1 MGRMVTVEEWA
12 EIHGKTPATV
22 RRKIHANAWP
32 DAKQATLDG
41 KLVWMLDEDWLWPRA
56 MTPAKQAKML
66 CDIRYLMPPVVY
78 ATTADGVVICMVTC
92 TKHTHIARGVTA
104 DEMNDLWKAP
114 RRLVRPHR
122 QPCNMAGCTRWLIR
136 DPTTREES
144 CYIMPTPAKGN
155 TARKKAP
162 QSAQER
168 PAAPVVQFPL
178 PFPKP
183 RQTAP
188 QEAQAVICECSS
200 DAVRIRLLPDPAAVL
215 HIMDET
221 FGPLGWTRRYYFAD
235 GRLWCGVGVYNPVIG
250 NYAVKDAAAPAGK
263 FKISNPDKWK
273 ENGSF
278 LAAAALWGVGGDLM
292 ALPSMTFAA
301 DQVDIG
307 PVQKPGKRPSDP
319 PTVVGYR
326 LHHALTVDKLLRADD
341 GSIIGVQ
348 LLQGERKVVW
358 QAE

>member
-1 MGRMVTVEEWA
+1 M
-12 EIHGKTPATV
+12 
-22 RRKIHANAWP
+22 
-32 DAKQATLDG
+32 
-41 KLVWMLDEDWLWPRA
+41 
-56 MTPAKQAKML
+56 
-66 CDIRYLMPPVVY
+66 
-78 ATTADGVVICMVTC
+78 
-92 TKHTHIARGVTA
+92 
-104 DEMNDLWKAP
+104 
-114 RRLVRPHR
+114 
-122 QPCNMAGCTRWLIR
+122 
-136 DPTTREES
+136 
-144 CYIMPTPAKGN
+144 
-155 TARKKAP
+155 
-162 QSAQER
+162 
-168 PAAPVVQFPL
+168 
-178 PFPKP
+178 
-183 RQTAP
+183 
-188 QEAQAVICECSS
+188 ICECSS

-301 DQVDIG
+301 DQVDID